1 MKKIVLSLVVAA
13 AVAFPA
19 AAGAASFGGIVV
31 AKQVRR
37 HALVVASHT
46 GAVRVVHTHR
56 LATRLGARVTVRAR
70 RLRDGTFSATKV
82 SVRGRAHRAR
92 IHGVVVRRLRGRVL
106 IAAGHSV
113 LSIRTRRLFSLQD
126 DNPGAQPGDEVD
138 ETVTIDNGNLNED
151 DVDEVGHTQKLEL
164 EGSIVS
170 VTAPT
175 SAADGEIVLQVGT
188 STIHVVV
195 PAGTQLP
202 SLAVGQ
208 NVELKVA
215 LSGTTFTLV
224 KADEEDDN
232 QGDDD
237 QGDDD
242 EGGGDD

>member
-1 MKKIVLSLVVAA
+1 M
-13 AVAFPA
+13 
-19 AAGAASFGGIVV
+19 V

-46 GAVRVVHTHR
+46 GVVRVVHTHH
-56 LATRLGARVTVRAR
+56 LATRVGARVTVTAR
-70 RLRDGTFSATKV
+70 RLGDGTFSATKL

-113 LSIRTRRLFSLQD
+113 LSIRSGRLFSLQD
-126 DNPGAQPGDEVD
+126 DHPGAQPGDEVD
-138 ETVTIDNGNLNED
+138 ETVTIDNGNLDED
-151 DVDEVGHTQKLEL
+151 QVDEVGHTQKLEL

-175 SAADGEIVLQVGT
+175 TTADGEIVLQVGT

-202 SLAVGQ
+202 SLAPGQ
-208 NVELKVA
+208 NVELKVT
-215 LSGTTFTLV
+215 LSGTTFTLA

-232 QGDDD
+232 QGDDN

-242 EGGGDD
+242 GGGDD

>member
-1 MKKIVLSLVVAA
+1 MKKIVLPLIAAA

-19 AAGAASFGGIVV
+19 AAGAGSFSGIVV

-46 GAVRVVHTHR
+46 GVVRVVHTHH
-56 LATRLGARVTVRAR
+56 LATRVGARVTVTAR
-70 RLRDGTFSATKV
+70 RLGDGTFSATKL

-113 LSIRTRRLFSLQD
+113 LSIRSGRLFSLQD
-126 DNPGAQPGDEVD
+126 DHPGAQPGDEVD
-138 ETVTIDNGNLNED
+138 ETVTIDNGNLDED
-151 DVDEVGHTQKLEL
+151 QVDEVGHTQKLEL

-175 SAADGEIVLQVGT
+175 TTADGEIVLQVGT

-202 SLAVGQ
+202 SLAPGQ
-208 NVELKVA
+208 NVELKVT
-215 LSGTTFTLV
+215 LSGTTFTLA

-232 QGDDD
+232 QGDDN

-242 EGGGDD
+242 GGGDD

>member
-1 MKKIVLSLVVAA
+1 MKKIVLPLIAAA

-19 AAGAASFGGIVV
+19 AAGAGSFSGIVV

-46 GAVRVVHTHR
+46 GVVRVVHTHH
-56 LATRLGARVTVRAR
+56 LATRVGARVTVTAR
-70 RLRDGTFSATKV
+70 RLGDGTFT
-82 SVRGRAHRAR
+82 
-92 IHGVVVRRLRGRVL
+92 
-106 IAAGHSV
+106 
-113 LSIRTRRLFSLQD
+113 LQD
-126 DNPGAQPGDEVD
+126 DHPGAQPGDEVD
-138 ETVTIDNGNLNED
+138 ETVTIDNGNLDED
-151 DVDEVGHTQKLEL
+151 QVDEVGHTQKLEL

-175 SAADGEIVLQVGT
+175 TTADGEIVLQVGT

-202 SLAVGQ
+202 SLAPGQ
-208 NVELKVA
+208 NVELKVT

-232 QGDDD
+232 QGDDN

-242 EGGGDD
+242 GGGDD

>member
-1 MKKIVLSLVVAA
+1 MKKIVLPLIAAA

-19 AAGAASFGGIVV
+19 AAGAGSFSGIVV

-46 GAVRVVHTHR
+46 GVVRVVHTHH
-56 LATRLGARVTVRAR
+56 LATRVGARVTVTAR
-70 RLRDGTFSATKV
+70 RLGDGTFSATKL

-113 LSIRTRRLFSLQD
+113 LSIRSGRLFSLQD
-126 DNPGAQPGDEVD
+126 DHPGAQPGDEVD
-138 ETVTIDNGNLNED
+138 ETVTIDNGNLDED
-151 DVDEVGHTQKLEL
+151 QVDEVGHTQKLEL

-175 SAADGEIVLQVGT
+175 STADGEIVLQVGT

-202 SLAVGQ
+202 SLAPAQ
-208 NVELKVA
+208 NVELKVT

-232 QGDDD
+232 QGDDN

-242 EGGGDD
+242 GGGDD

>member
-1 MKKIVLSLVVAA
+1 MKKTVLFLVVAT

-46 GAVRVVHTHR
+46 GVVRVVHTHH
-56 LATRLGARVTVRAR
+56 LATRVGARVTVTAR
-70 RLRDGTFSATKV
+70 RLGDGTFSATKL

-113 LSIRTRRLFSLQD
+113 LSIRSHQLFSLQD

-138 ETVTIDNGNLNED
+138 ETVTIDNGNLDED
-151 DVDEVGHTQKLEL
+151 QVDEVGHTQKLEL

-175 SAADGEIVLQVGT
+175 TTADGEIVLQVGT

-202 SLAVGQ
+202 SLAPGQ
-208 NVELKVA
+208 NVELKVT

-232 QGDDD
+232 QGDDN

-242 EGGGDD
+242 GGGDD

>member
-1 MKKIVLSLVVAA
+1 MKKIVLPLIAAA

-19 AAGAASFGGIVV
+19 AAGAGSFSGIVV

-46 GAVRVVHTHR
+46 GVVRVVHTHH
-56 LATRLGARVTVRAR
+56 LATRVGARVTVTAR
-70 RLRDGTFSATKV
+70 RLGDGTFSATKL

-92 IHGVVVRRLRGRVL
+92 IRGVVVRRLRGRVL

-113 LSIRTRRLFSLQD
+113 LSIRSGRLFSLQD
-126 DNPGAQPGDEVD
+126 DHPGAQPGDEVD
-138 ETVTIDNGNLNED
+138 ETVTIDSGNLDED
-151 DVDEVGHTQKLEL
+151 QVDEVGHTQKLEL

-175 SAADGEIVLQVGT
+175 STADGEIVLQVGT

-202 SLAVGQ
+202 SLAPGQ
-208 NVELKVA
+208 NVELKVT
-215 LSGTTFTLV
+215 LSGTTFTLA

-232 QGDDD
+232 QGDDN

-242 EGGGDD
+242 GGGDD

>member
-1 MKKIVLSLVVAA
+1 MKKIVLPLIAAA

-19 AAGAASFGGIVV
+19 AAGAGSFSGIVV

-46 GAVRVVHTHR
+46 GAVRVVHTHH
-56 LATRLGARVTVRAR
+56 LATRVGARVTVTAR
-70 RLRDGTFSATKV
+70 RLGDGTFSATKL

-113 LSIRTRRLFSLQD
+113 LSIRSGRLFSLQD
-126 DNPGAQPGDEVD
+126 DHPGAQPGDEVD
-138 ETVTIDNGNLNED
+138 ETVTIDNGNLDED
-151 DVDEVGHTQKLEL
+151 QVDEVGHTQKLEL

-175 SAADGEIVLQVGT
+175 TTADGEIVLQVGT

-202 SLAVGQ
+202 SLAPGQ
-208 NVELKVA
+208 NVELKVT
-215 LSGTTFTLV
+215 LSGTTFTLA

-232 QGDDD
+232 QGDDN

-242 EGGGDD
+242 GGGDD

>member
-1 MKKIVLSLVVAA
+1 MKKIVLPLIAAA

-19 AAGAASFGGIVV
+19 AAGAGSFSGIVV

-46 GAVRVVHTHR
+46 GVVRVVHTHH
-56 LATRLGARVTVRAR
+56 LATRVGARVTVTAR
-70 RLRDGTFSATKV
+70 RLGDGTFSATKL

-113 LSIRTRRLFSLQD
+113 LSIRSGRLFSLQD
-126 DNPGAQPGDEVD
+126 DHPGAQPGDEVD
-138 ETVTIDNGNLNED
+138 ETVTIDNGNLDED
-151 DVDEVGHTQKLEL
+151 QVDEVGHTQKLEL

-175 SAADGEIVLQVGT
+175 STADGEIVLQVGT

-202 SLAVGQ
+202 SLAPGQ
-208 NVELKVA
+208 NVELKVT

-232 QGDDD
+232 QGDDN

-242 EGGGDD
+242 GGGDD

>member
-1 MKKIVLSLVVAA
+1 MKKIVLPLIAAA

-19 AAGAASFGGIVV
+19 AAGAGSFSGIVV

-46 GAVRVVHTHR
+46 GVVRVVHTHH
-56 LATRLGARVTVRAR
+56 LATRVGARVTVTAR
-70 RLRDGTFSATKV
+70 RLGDGTFSATKL

-113 LSIRTRRLFSLQD
+113 LSIRSGRLFSLQD
-126 DNPGAQPGDEVD
+126 DHPGAQPGDEVD
-138 ETVTIDNGNLNED
+138 ETVTIDNGNLDED
-151 DVDEVGHTQKLEL
+151 QVDEVGHTQKLEL

-175 SAADGEIVLQVGT
+175 STADGEIVLQVGT

-202 SLAVGQ
+202 SLAPGQ
-208 NVELKVA
+208 NVELKVT
-215 LSGTTFTLV
+215 LSGTTFSLV

-232 QGDDD
+232 QGDDN

-242 EGGGDD
+242 GGGDD

>member
-1 MKKIVLSLVVAA
+1 MRKLVFTLVVAG

-19 AAGAASFGGIVV
+19 AAGAASFSGIVV
-31 AKQVRR
+31 AKQLRR
-37 HALVVASHT
+37 HALVVTSRT
-46 GAVRVVHTHR
+46 GVVRVVHTHR
-56 LATRLGARVTVRAR
+56 LGTRLGARVAVRAH

-106 IAAGHSV
+106 VAAGHSV
-113 LSIRTRRLFSLQD
+113 LSIRTRQLFSLQD

-138 ETVTIDNGNLNED
+138 ETVTIDNGNLDED
-151 DVDEVGHTQKLEL
+151 EVEEVGHTQKLEL

-175 SAADGEIVLQVGT
+175 SSTNGEIVLQVGS

-202 SLAVGQ
+202 PLATGQ
-208 NVELKVA
+208 NVELKVT
-215 LSGTTFTLV
+215 LSGSTFTLT
-224 KADEEDDN
+224 KAEDEDDD

-242 EGGGDD
+242 GGGDGD

>member
-1 MKKIVLSLVVAA
+1 MKKIVLILVVAA

-19 AAGAASFGGIVV
+19 AAGAASFSGIVV

-37 HALVVASHT
+37 HALVVASPT
-46 GAVRVVHTHR
+46 GAVHVVRTHH
-56 LATRLGARVTVRAR
+56 LATRLGARVTVRAH

-82 SVRGRAHRAR
+82 SVRGRARRAR

-113 LSIRTRRLFSLQD
+113 LSIRSHQLFSLQD

-138 ETVTIDNGNLNED
+138 ETVTIDNGNLDED
-151 DVDEVGHTQKLEL
+151 QVEEVGHTQKLEL
-164 EGSIVS
+164 EGAVVS
-170 VTAPT
+170 VTSPT
-175 SAADGEIVLQVGT
+175 NAADGEIVLQVGT

-202 SLAVGQ
+202 ALAAGD
-208 NVELKVA
+208 NVELKVT
-215 LSGTTFTLV
+215 LSGTTFTLA
-224 KADEEDDN
+224 KADEEDDS

-242 EGGGDD
+242 GGGGDD

>member
-1 MKKIVLSLVVAA
+1 MRKIVFAVVVAV

-19 AAGAASFGGIVV
+19 AAGAASFSGIVV

-37 HALVVASHT
+37 HALVVASRT

-56 LATRLGARVTVRAR
+56 LATRLGGRVAVRAR
-70 RLRDGTFSATKV
+70 PLQDGTFSATHV

-92 IHGVVVRRLRGRVL
+92 IHGAVVRRLRGRVL
-106 IAAGHSV
+106 VAAGHSV
-113 LSIRTRRLFSLQD
+113 LSIRTHRLFSLQD

-138 ETVTIDNGNLNED
+138 ETVSIDNGDLDED
-151 DVDEVGHTQKLEL
+151 QVEEVGHTQKLEL
-164 EGSIVS
+164 EGSILS

-175 SAADGEIVLQVGT
+175 SSKDGEIVLQVGA

-195 PAGTQLP
+195 PGGMQLP
-202 SLAVGQ
+202 SLATGQ
-208 NVELKVA
+208 NVELKVT

-224 KADEEDDN
+224 KAQDEDDD

-242 EGGGDD
+242 GGGGGD